1 MANRMAS
8 FPLGR
13 MMQIKAAENGV
24 FNFPGRRIEGTS
36 IKCGF
41 TL

>member
-1 MANRMAS
+1 MGSRRAS
-8 FPLGR
+8 FLLGK

-24 FNFPGRRIEGTS
+24 FNFLGRRIEATS

-41 TL
+41 TP